1 MGSACAGDPAPPVAR
16 RRLIRAPSGR
26 TNQRNGLQGRCWF
39 TLNKETSMKLILAT
53 ILAGSF
59 LVSLPVKADDK
70 PPAGDSKSD
79 KSSKKKDKKSDKKA
93 EGDKGAAPAG
103 GGW

>member
-1 MGSACAGDPAPPVAR
+1 
-16 RRLIRAPSGR
+16 
-26 TNQRNGLQGRCWF
+26 
-39 TLNKETSMKLILAT
+39 MKLILAT

-70 PPAGDSKSD
+70 PPAGDGSKSD
-79 KSSKKKDKKSDKKA
+79 KPAKKGKKTDKKA
-93 EGDKGAAPAG
+93 DKGDKGAAPAG

>member
-1 MGSACAGDPAPPVAR
+1 
-16 RRLIRAPSGR
+16 
-26 TNQRNGLQGRCWF
+26 
-39 TLNKETSMKLILAT
+39 MKLILAA

-70 PPAGDSKSD
+70 PAGDAKAD
-79 KSSKKKDKKSDKKA
+79 KGKKDKKADKGDKKD
-93 EGDKGAAPAG
+93 DKSASKPSG

>member
-1 MGSACAGDPAPPVAR
+1 
-16 RRLIRAPSGR
+16 
-26 TNQRNGLQGRCWF
+26 
-39 TLNKETSMKLILAT
+39 MKLILAA

-70 PPAGDSKSD
+70 APAGDKAD
-79 KSSKKKDKKSDKKA
+79 KSGKKDKKADKGDKKSD
-93 EGDKGAAPAG
+93 DKGAAKPSG

>member
-1 MGSACAGDPAPPVAR
+1 
-16 RRLIRAPSGR
+16 
-26 TNQRNGLQGRCWF
+26 
-39 TLNKETSMKLILAT
+39 MKLILAT

-70 PPAGDSKSD
+70 PPAGDKSD
-79 KSSKKKDKKSDKKA
+79 KPAKKDKKTDKKA
-93 EGDKGAAPAG
+93 DKGDKGAAPAG

>member
-1 MGSACAGDPAPPVAR
+1 
-16 RRLIRAPSGR
+16 
-26 TNQRNGLQGRCWF
+26 
-39 TLNKETSMKLILAT
+39 MKLILAA

-70 PPAGDSKSD
+70 PAGDAKAD
-79 KSSKKKDKKSDKKA
+79 KGKKDKKSDKKA
-93 EGDKGAAPAG
+93 DKGDKADDKSASKPAG

>member
-1 MGSACAGDPAPPVAR
+1 MVYNDLLVNS
-16 RRLIRAPSGR
+16 
-26 TNQRNGLQGRCWF
+26 
-39 TLNKETSMKLILAT
+39 NKETSMKLILAA

-70 PPAGDSKSD
+70 PPAGDGSKSD
-79 KSSKKKDKKSDKKA
+79 KSGQTDKKKDKKTDKKA
-93 EGDKGAAPAG
+93 DKGDKGAAPAG

>member
-1 MGSACAGDPAPPVAR
+1 
-16 RRLIRAPSGR
+16 
-26 TNQRNGLQGRCWF
+26 
-39 TLNKETSMKLILAT
+39 MKLILAA

-70 PPAGDSKSD
+70 PAGDTKVD
-79 KSSKKKDKKSDKKA
+79 KGKKDKKADKGDKKD
-93 EGDKGAAPAG
+93 DKSASKPTG

>member
-1 MGSACAGDPAPPVAR
+1 
-16 RRLIRAPSGR
+16 
-26 TNQRNGLQGRCWF
+26 
-39 TLNKETSMKLILAT
+39 MKLVLAA

-70 PPAGDSKSD
+70 PAGDAKAD
-79 KSSKKKDKKSDKKA
+79 KGKKDKKADKGDKKD
-93 EGDKGAAPAG
+93 DKSASKPAG

>member
-1 MGSACAGDPAPPVAR
+1 
-16 RRLIRAPSGR
+16 
-26 TNQRNGLQGRCWF
+26 
-39 TLNKETSMKLILAT
+39 MKLILAT

-70 PPAGDSKSD
+70 PSAGDSTKSD
-79 KSSKKKDKKSDKKA
+79 KSSKKKSDKKA
-93 EGDKGAAPAG
+93 DKGDDKGSSKPSG

>member
-1 MGSACAGDPAPPVAR
+1 
-16 RRLIRAPSGR
+16 
-26 TNQRNGLQGRCWF
+26 
-39 TLNKETSMKLILAT
+39 MKLILAA

-70 PPAGDSKSD
+70 PADDSA
-79 KSSKKKDKKSDKKA
+79 KSDKKKSKKA
-93 EGDKGAAPAG
+93 DKGDKKKDDSASKPAPSG

>member
-1 MGSACAGDPAPPVAR
+1 
-16 RRLIRAPSGR
+16 
-26 TNQRNGLQGRCWF
+26 
-39 TLNKETSMKLILAT
+39 MKLILAA

-70 PPAGDSKSD
+70 PAGDAKAD
-79 KSSKKKDKKSDKKA
+79 KGQKDKKTDKKA
-93 EGDKGAAPAG
+93 DKGAKDDKSASKPAG

>member
-1 MGSACAGDPAPPVAR
+1 VIAASHVAEKWITTACTPT
-16 RRLIRAPSGR
+16 S
-26 TNQRNGLQGRCWF
+26 
-39 TLNKETSMKLILAT
+39 NKETSMKLILAT

-70 PPAGDSKSD
+70 PPAGDSTKSD
-79 KSSKKKDKKSDKKA
+79 KPSKKKSDKKA
-93 EGDKGAAPAG
+93 DKGDDKGSSKPAG

>member
-1 MGSACAGDPAPPVAR
+1 MVYK
-16 RRLIRAPSGR
+16 
-26 TNQRNGLQGRCWF
+26 GLHVN
-39 TLNKETSMKLILAT
+39 LNKETSMKLILAT

-70 PPAGDSKSD
+70 PPAGDSTKSD
-79 KSSKKKDKKSDKKA
+79 KSAKKDKKTDKKA
-93 EGDKGAAPAG
+93 DKGDKGAAPAG

>member
-1 MGSACAGDPAPPVAR
+1 VRPGSRLAPGGEMDYKSLHA
-16 RRLIRAPSGR
+16 
-26 TNQRNGLQGRCWF
+26 

-59 LVSLPVKADDK
+59 LISLPVKADDK
-70 PPAGDSKSD
+70 APSDSKSD
-79 KSSKKKDKKSDKKA
+79 KSAKKSDKKSDKKA
-93 EGDKGAAPAG
+93 DKGDKGAAPAG

>member
-1 MGSACAGDPAPPVAR
+1 
-16 RRLIRAPSGR
+16 
-26 TNQRNGLQGRCWF
+26 
-39 TLNKETSMKLILAT
+39 MKLILAT

-70 PPAGDSKSD
+70 PPAGDSAKGD
-79 KSSKKKDKKSDKKA
+79 KSSKKDKKSDKKA
-93 EGDKGAAPAG
+93 DKGDKGAAPAG

>member
-1 MGSACAGDPAPPVAR
+1 
-16 RRLIRAPSGR
+16 
-26 TNQRNGLQGRCWF
+26 
-39 TLNKETSMKLILAT
+39 MKLILAT

-70 PPAGDSKSD
+70 PPAGDSTSRD
-79 KSSKKKDKKSDKKA
+79 KSAKKDKKTDKKA
-93 EGDKGAAPAG
+93 DKGDKGAAPAG

>member
-1 MGSACAGDPAPPVAR
+1 MVYK
-16 RRLIRAPSGR
+16 
-26 TNQRNGLQGRCWF
+26 GLHAKP
-39 TLNKETSMKLILAT
+39 NKETSMKLILAT

-79 KSSKKKDKKSDKKA
+79 KAPQTDKKKDKKPDKGDKA
-93 EGDKGAAPAG
+93 DKGAAPAG

>member
-1 MGSACAGDPAPPVAR
+1 
-16 RRLIRAPSGR
+16 
-26 TNQRNGLQGRCWF
+26 
-39 TLNKETSMKLILAT
+39 MKLILAT

-70 PPAGDSKSD
+70 PAGDAKAD
-79 KSSKKKDKKSDKKA
+79 KGKKDKKADKGDKKA
-93 EGDKGAAPAG
+93 DDKGAAKPSG